1 MELTSPGLVTD
12 LALLEL
18 QGSTVTDHGD
28 HLVVRT
34 DANPTFWWGN
44 FVLVAGPAR
53 AADLD
58 HWVATFEREHPDA
71 AHRAIAFTE
80 VGGDTGAWAERGWD
94 VETDVDLATTAA
106 PVGADATDGI
116 RVRELVSDDDWEQS
130 AEVGGS
136 DTPADRRDGRLE
148 FERRRAA
155 AQRGLVESGRAR
167 WFGAF
172 DGDRLVSNLGIVRLD
187 GLARYQD
194 VVTLASHRRRGI
206 AGALVR
212 AAGRWALEDPS
223 VSRLVIVAD
232 VDGPA
237 RGLYERAG
245 FAEVARHVAVSR
257 SVP

>member
-1 MELTSPGLVTD
+1 MEVTSPGLVTD

-18 QGSTVTDHGD
+18 QGSTVTDRGD

-44 FVLVAGPAR
+44 FVLVSGPAR

-71 AHRAIAFTE
+71 AHRAIAFSE
-80 VGGDTGAWAERGWD
+80 VGGDTAAWVEQGWD
-94 VETDVDLATTAA
+94 VEVDVDLATTTVPSGGAA
-106 PVGADATDGI
+106 PDGI
-116 RVRELVSDDDWEQS
+116 RLRELVSDDDWEQS

-136 DTPADRRDGRLE
+136 DTPTDRRDGRLE

-155 AQRGLVESGRAR
+155 AQRGLAESGRAR

-172 DGDRLVSNLGIVRLD
+172 EGDRLVSNLGIVRLD

-194 VVTLASHRRRGI
+194 VVTLATHRGRGI

-212 AAGRWALEDPS
+212 AAGAWALEDPS
-223 VSRLVIVAD
+223 VTRLVIVAD
-232 VDGPA
+232 LDGPA

-245 FAEVARHVAVSR
+245 FVEVARHVAVSR
-257 SVP
+257 SIR